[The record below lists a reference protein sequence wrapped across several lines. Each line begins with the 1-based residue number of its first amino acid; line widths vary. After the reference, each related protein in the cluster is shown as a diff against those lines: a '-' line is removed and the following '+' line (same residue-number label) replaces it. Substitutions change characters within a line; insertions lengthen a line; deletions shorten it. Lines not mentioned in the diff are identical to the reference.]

1 MNAIAR
7 SILLLL
13 LPCVCWAQT
22 INVGSKRFTE
32 SYVLGE
38 ILRQTIDAAGESRV
52 VHQQGLGNT
61 AIVFAALKAGS
72 IDVYPEYTGTI
83 AFELLGRKS
92 PASLGELQA
101 ELAKQGL
108 GVGIPLGFNNT
119 YALATSEKA
128 ATQDDLKLVSQ
139 LKARSALKLGLSQEF
154 LNRKDGWPA
163 LKSAYGLPQAPRGL
177 DHGLAYE
184 ALAAGQVD
192 VIDVY
197 STDAKIGRY
206 RVRLIEDDLKVLP
219 RYDAVLIYRIDF
231 PQRFPKSWA
240 ALGALEGR
248 LTEARMAALNAEAEL
263 GGRSFAAVAK
273 DFVASPQGTP
283 AAPSHGD
290 RGFVATLFA
299 EDLPRLTVEHLGLVI
314 ASLVPA
320 LLVGIPLGVWAAR
333 SARAS
338 HWIMATVG
346 LLQTVPAL
354 ALLAFLITAMGR
366 IGVVPAVVALF
377 LYALLPIVRN
387 TATGLID
394 IPVQLQESARALGL
408 PWRARLRRVELPL
421 ASRSILAGA
430 KTSAVIAV
438 GTATIAAFIGA
449 GGYGERI
456 VAGLAVNDSRLL
468 LAGAIPAAVLALAV
482 QWLFELLDR
491 WRCSTRTEAHGG
503 PLELAQEG
511 RQQRQTTGDP
521 VSLGR
526 IPPPQ

>member
-1 MNAIAR
+1 MIVR
-7 SILLLL
+7 VLVLLLV
-13 LPCVCWAQT
+13 PCWCAAQT
-22 INVGSKRFTE
+22 ISVGSKRFTE

-38 ILRQTIDAAGESRV
+38 ILRQTMETTGEARV

-61 AIVFAALKAGS
+61 AIVFAALQTGS
-72 IDVYPEYTGTI
+72 IDLYPEYTGTI
-83 AFELLGRKS
+83 AFELLGRKA
-92 PASLGELQA
+92 PASLA
-101 ELAKQGL
+101 ELHAELGKQGL
-108 GVGIPLGFNNT
+108 GVGVPLGFNNT
-119 YALATSEKA
+119 YALGTSG
-128 ATQDDLKLVSQ
+128 KLAKESGVTAISQ
-139 LKARSALKLGLSQEF
+139 LRMQSGLRVGLSQEF
-154 LNRKDGWPA
+154 LNRRDGWPA
-163 LKSAYGLPQAPRGL
+163 LKSAYGLPQVPRGL

-206 RVRLIEDDLKVLP
+206 GVRLLEDDLKVLP
-219 RYDAVLIYRIDF
+219 RYDAVLVYRLDF

-240 ALGALEGR
+240 ALTALEGR
-248 LTEARMAALNAEAEL
+248 LTEARMAALNAEVEL
-263 GGRSFAAVAK
+263 GGRSFAAVAR
-273 DFVASPQGTP
+273 DFVASVERRPDTAP
-283 AAPSHGD
+283 AD
-290 RGFVATLFA
+290 EKGFTAVLFA
-299 EDLPRLTVEHLGLVI
+299 DDLPRLTAEHLGLVI
-314 ASLVPA
+314 ASLIPA
-320 LLVGIPLGVWAAR
+320 LAAGIPLGVWAAY
-333 SARAS
+333 SPRAS
-338 HWIMATVG
+338 HWIMAVVG

-366 IGVVPAVVALF
+366 IGVIPAVAALF

-387 TATGLID
+387 TASGLLD

-408 PWRARLRRVELPL
+408 SWRARLRRVELPL

-468 LAGAIPAAVLALAV
+468 LAGAIPAAALALAV

-491 WRCSTRTEAHGG
+491 WVVPAGSRLTPERSSE
-503 PLELAQEG
+503 
-511 RQQRQTTGDP
+511 
-521 VSLGR
+521 
-526 IPPPQ
+526 